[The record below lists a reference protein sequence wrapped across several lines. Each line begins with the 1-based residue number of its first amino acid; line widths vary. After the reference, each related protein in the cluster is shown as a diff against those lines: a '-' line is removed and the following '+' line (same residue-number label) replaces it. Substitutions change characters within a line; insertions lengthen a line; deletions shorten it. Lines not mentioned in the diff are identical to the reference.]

1 MSFTLLPRAN
11 EAVALNPVA
20 ADITIRLTSH
30 GSDWYW
36 AAFCIFAV
44 TALAYVVSAAFVPR
58 AERIFHYFSIGAAF
72 FASLTYFTMASNL
85 GSTGIQT
92 EFSHYMG
99 GGVRQIFYARY
110 IGWFLVSPLILT
122 NILLFSGVAWPTILF
137 TLGAQ
142 EIYVVSILIGSLVS
156 STYKFGYFTFGVCA
170 WFLVMYHLIF
180 VARVAAKEQGSD
192 VYKHFLVMLSGISF
206 IWTLYPISWGL
217 SEAGNVIA
225 PDSEAVFYGVLDII
239 TLPVICSYFIY
250 ASRKIS
256 VERLG
261 LAFERGFKR
270 QATTL
275 PLTEK
280 QIGAEN
286 SARERHS
293 VETAVNNETAA
304 V

>member
-1 MSFTLLPRAN
+1 MSFTLVPRGNA
-11 EAVALNPVA
+11 AVSINPVA
-20 ADITIRLTSH
+20 SNITIRLTAH

-36 AAFCIFAV
+36 AAFCIFAI
-44 TALAYVVSAAFVPR
+44 TALAYIVSAAFVPR
-58 AERIFHYFSIGAAF
+58 AERIFHYFSIAAAF

-99 GGVRQIFYARY
+99 GGIRQIFYARY
-110 IGWFLVSPLILT
+110 VGWFLVSPLILA
-122 NILLFSGVAWPTILF
+122 NILLFSGVAWPTVLF
-137 TLGAQ
+137 TLSAQ
-142 EIYVVSILIGSLVS
+142 EIYVVSALIGSLVS
-156 STYKFGYFTFGVCA
+156 STYKWGYFTLGVVA

-180 VARVAAKEQGSD
+180 VARVSAKEQGSD
-192 VYKHFLVMLSGISF
+192 VYRHFRVMLSGISF

-217 SEAGNVIA
+217 SEGGNVIA
-225 PDSEAVFYGVLDII
+225 PDSEAAFYGVLDVI
-239 TLPVICSYFIY
+239 TLPVICSYFVY

-261 LAFERGFKR
+261 LTFERGYKR
-270 QATTL
+270 PVAIL
-275 PLTEK
+275 PITEK
-280 QIGAEN
+280 QAAAET
-286 SARERHS
+286 AGGERHS